1 MLVCHIK
8 GGFFMYQHILLA
20 VDGSENAVRAAKE
33 AVKIASDASLIE
45 MIYVADFEKAKTEVL
60 HAKSSES
67 LMLERKRKI
76 APIEEVLRSAGKQ
89 FKLTILHGTPG
100 PEIVKYANEK
110 KVDLVIIGSRGLN
123 SLQEMVLGS
132 VSHKVMKRVHCP
144 ALIVK

>member
-1 MLVCHIK
+1 
-8 GGFFMYQHILLA
+8 MYQHILLA

-33 AVKIASDASLIE
+33 AVKIASESSLIE
-45 MIYVADFEKAKTEVL
+45 MVYVADFEKAKTEVL
-60 HAKSSES
+60 HAKSNES
-67 LMLERKRKI
+67 LMLERKRKV
-76 APIEEVLRSAGKQ
+76 APIAEILRSAGKR

>member
-1 MLVCHIK
+1 
-8 GGFFMYQHILLA
+8 MYQHILLA
-20 VDGSENAVRAAKE
+20 VDGSENAVHAAKE
-33 AVKIASDASLIE
+33 AVKIASEASFIE
-45 MIYVADFEKAKTEVL
+45 MVYVADFEKAKTEVL

-67 LMLERKRKI
+67 LMLERKRKV

-89 FKLTILHGTPG
+89 FNLTILHGTPG

-132 VSHKVMKRVHCP
+132 VSHKVMKRVQCP

>member
-1 MLVCHIK
+1 MSVCHIK
-8 GGFFMYQHILLA
+8 GGYSMYQHILLA
-20 VDGSENAVRAAKE
+20 VDGSENALRAAKE
-33 AVKIASDASLIE
+33 AVKIASNDSLIE

-67 LMLERKRKI
+67 LMLERKRK
-76 APIEEVLRSAGKQ
+76 AASAEEILQSAGKQ
-89 FKLTILHGTPG
+89 YKFTILHGPPG
-100 PEIVKYANEK
+100 PEIVKYANDK

-132 VSHKVMKRVHCP
+132 VSHKVMKHVHCP

>member
-1 MLVCHIK
+1 
-8 GGFFMYQHILLA
+8 MYQHILLA

-33 AVKIASDASLIE
+33 AVKIASETSLIE
-45 MIYVADFEKAKTEVL
+45 MVYVADFEKAKTEVL

-67 LMLERKRKI
+67 LMLERKRKV
-76 APIEEVLRSAGKQ
+76 APIEEILRSAGKQ

>member
-1 MLVCHIK
+1 
-8 GGFFMYQHILLA
+8 MYQHILLA

-33 AVKIASDASLIE
+33 AVKIALESSLIE
-45 MIYVADFEKAKTEVL
+45 MVYVADFEKAKTEVL

-67 LMLERKRKI
+67 LMLERKSKV
-76 APIEEVLRSAGKQ
+76 APIEEILRSAGKR
-89 FKLTILHGTPG
+89 FNFTILHGTPG
-100 PEIVKYANEK
+100 PEIVKYANER